1 LGREHGGGCRNL
13 PRMLRCGRKYAPNLP
28 PTASFADHEA
38 GSEVFDRR
46 PHRLLKNGAIKIKDK
61 GEET

>member
-1 LGREHGGGCRNL
+1 
-13 PRMLRCGRKYAPNLP
+13 MLLCSRKYSSNLP

-38 GSEVFDRR
+38 GPEAFDRR
-46 PHRLLKNGAIKIKDK
+46 PRRLLKNGAIKIKSK